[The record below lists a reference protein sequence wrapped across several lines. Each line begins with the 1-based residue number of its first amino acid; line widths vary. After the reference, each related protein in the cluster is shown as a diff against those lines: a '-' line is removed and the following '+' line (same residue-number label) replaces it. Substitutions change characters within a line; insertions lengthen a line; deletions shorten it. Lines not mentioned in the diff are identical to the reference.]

1 MKNPTSVMRVLTAA
15 MVVAGMGVTSVQAQ
29 EVTLRMGH
37 LWPAVSGNHTRVM
50 QVWADRV
57 EEESNGRIA
66 VEVYA
71 GGTLVPPTEQ
81 YDAVADQIMD
91 ITATVQGYTAN
102 RFPLSQVVELPGVV
116 DSGEQ
121 GACIL
126 QTLYDEGHLDSEYE
140 DTQPLFFFTHGPGM
154 FHVAGTEIREPSDLR
169 GLRIRRPTTVVG
181 NILEE
186 LGAQP
191 VGMPAPESYTAMQR
205 GVIDGVALPWEAT
218 IGFRLNELVDS
229 HTAIGGMYTLS
240 FIVTMNRNVY
250 DRLSDENK
258 AVIDANSGLDWAT
271 LAGNVFDDLDNAGI
285 ADAEENNRTIITI
298 EGGTSNPDWQPAMDN
313 ARETY
318 LNSVED
324 RGLPARAVHERAL
337 ELRDTCAI

>member
-1 MKNPTSVMRVLTAA
+1 MKNPNVLKVLTAA
-15 MVVAGMGVTSVQAQ
+15 TLIAGVGGASVQAQ

-37 LWPAVSGNHTRVM
+37 LWPSVSGNHIRVM
-50 QVWADRV
+50 QAWADQV
-57 EEESNGRIA
+57 EAESNGRIA
-66 VEVYA
+66 VEVYS
-71 GGTLVPPTEQ
+71 GGSLVPPPDQ

-102 RFPLSQVVELPGVV
+102 RFPLSQIVELPGVV

-126 QTLYDEGHLDSEYE
+126 QTLYDEGHLGSEYD
-140 DTQPLFFFTHGPGM
+140 DTHPLFFFTHGPGM

-205 GVIDGVALPWEAT
+205 GVIDGVALPWEGT

-229 HTAIGGMYTLS
+229 HTAISGMYTLS
-240 FIVTMNRNVY
+240 FIVTMNQGVY
-250 DRLSDENK
+250 NRLSDENR
-258 AVIDANSGLDWAT
+258 AVIDANSGMEWAT
-271 LAGNVFDDLDNAGI
+271 LAGDVFDDLDQAGI
-285 ADAEENNRTIITI
+285 DDAEANNRPIITI
-298 EGGTSNPDWQPAMDN
+298 EGGTEHPDWKPAMDN
-313 ARETY
+313 ARERY
-318 LNSVED
+318 LSEVES
-324 RGLPARAVHERAL
+324 RGLPAREVHERAL
-337 ELRDTCAI
+337 ELRNTCAA